1 MSEPTDTFPEVTAPA
16 KPKAARKAQ
25 AQAPAVTT
33 IDGAISST
41 MTVKFQPKDLRVCEF
56 MDTHGKEHVGLF
68 NIASSLIVVHDA
80 TPEQIA
86 AVTAAV

>member
-16 KPKAARKAQ
+16 KPKATRK

-56 MDTHGKEHVGLF
+56 TDTHGKEHIGLF